1 MGLTVQHRALV
12 LAAVAALACAT
23 TGALTA
29 RAKFPGHGTGQAADE
44 WPGNPLVQAGVR
56 WDAGWYEQIA
66 RDGYWYQEGKQS
78 PVAFFPGYPLAIRAL
93 SAVGV
98 NRFLA
103 GELISLV
110 CGLVAIFL
118 FARWAQTVT
127 DARTALVAT
136 LLLIVYPFSFFLY
149 GVMYSD
155 ALFLMLVV
163 GAFYALERDRVWLAT
178 LLGILA
184 TGTRP
189 VAPALVLGL
198 LVRRLEKRYRAGER
212 FTALDFVPVLSATGM
227 ALYMGYLWWRFGD
240 PLAFAH
246 TQAAPGWDHTPTLRT
261 WLKITWFETVS
272 TTQSRWVALRLVG
285 HMLLAVYALILAIPT
300 RKYLGWGYAVFIAAV
315 VGIPAISSKDMH
327 GLGRYVIAAF
337 PCFVTLALMMKGR
350 RYMTALWVAASALIL
365 LFLAASFGATAFVA

>member
-1 MGLTVQHRALV
+1 VGV
-12 LAAVAALACAT
+12 
-23 TGALTA
+23 
-29 RAKFPGHGTGQAADE
+29 GQAAAE

-66 RDGYWYQEGKQS
+66 RDGYWYKEGQQS
-78 PVAFFPGYPLAIRAL
+78 PVAFFPGYPLTIRAL
-93 SAVGV
+93 MAAGV

-110 CGLVAIFL
+110 CGLLGIFL
-118 FARWAQTVT
+118 FAKWAQTVT
-127 DARTALVAT
+127 DPRTALLST
-136 LLLIVYPFSFFLY
+136 LLLIVYPFSFYLY

-155 ALFLMLVV
+155 ALFLALVV

-178 LLGILA
+178 LLGALA

-189 VAPALVLGL
+189 VAPAVVLGL
-198 LVRRLEKRYRAGER
+198 LVRRLELRHRAGQK
-212 FTALDFVPVLSATGM
+212 FTPVDFVPVLAASGM
-227 ALYMGYLWWRFGD
+227 ALYMAYLWKSFGD

-246 TQAAPGWDHTPTLRT
+246 TQAAPGWDHTPELRT

-285 HMLLAVYALILAIPT
+285 HMLLAVYALVLAVPT
-300 RKYLGWGYAVFIAAV
+300 RKYLGWGYAVYIAAA

-337 PCFVTLALMMKGR
+337 PCFVTLALMMRGSR
-350 RYMTALWVAASALIL
+350 RLPVLWVAVSSVVL
-365 LFLAASFGATAFVA
+365 LLLAAAFGATAFVA